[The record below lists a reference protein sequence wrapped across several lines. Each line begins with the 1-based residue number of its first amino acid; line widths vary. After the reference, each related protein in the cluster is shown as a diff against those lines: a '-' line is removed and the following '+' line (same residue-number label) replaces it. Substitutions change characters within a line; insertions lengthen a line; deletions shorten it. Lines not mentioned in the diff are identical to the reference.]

1 MKDEKELN
9 ADILQVIMKIKETY
23 PELSKYINEIP
34 VSTSNADFSETNHK
48 NLKDYYDSLYSLLT
62 TQETRSKIEDQK

>member
-34 VSTSNADFSETNHK
+34 VSTSNADFSETNYK